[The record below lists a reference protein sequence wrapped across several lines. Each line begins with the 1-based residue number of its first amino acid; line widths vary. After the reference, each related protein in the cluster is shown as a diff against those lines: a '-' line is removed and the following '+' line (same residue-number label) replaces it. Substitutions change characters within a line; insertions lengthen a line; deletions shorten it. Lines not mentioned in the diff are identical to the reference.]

1 MNQGFPTFGRM
12 QDGALLNVL
21 KNYTLPD
28 FILKL
33 VADTCNSKLLEIG
46 RYYNKLESLNGESL
60 ELLHDIFVKCEND
73 NSGKFSAYRFFV
85 YVSSV
90 YPKCEI
96 SINETIMGLEEKH
109 KVAVTVKN
117 NGVIVAVAEN
127 KSTGNSINK
136 KDVTKFFNLI
146 SDIKNGEH
154 GTMITDAIFCSS
166 VGFRNDALVEL
177 ESLKESRCIVPE
189 NIINFETVN
198 FEDNMYCIVNKLK
211 LSTHES

>member
-1 MNQGFPTFGRM
+1 MMKQGFPTFGRM
-12 QDGALLNVL
+12 QDGAFLNVL

-33 VADTCNSKLLEIG
+33 VADTCNSKLVEKG
-46 RYYNKLESLNGESL
+46 RYYNKLESMNDKSL
-60 ELLHDIFVKCEND
+60 ELLHKIFVKCEND
-73 NSGKFSAYRFFV
+73 DLGKFSAYRFYV

-96 SINETIMGLEEKH
+96 LINETITGLEKKH
-109 KVAVTVKN
+109 KVAVAVKS

-146 SDIKNGEH
+146 SDIKNGEN

-166 VGFRNDALVEL
+166 VGFRTDALIEL
-177 ESLKESRCIVPE
+177 ESLKESRCIDPE
-189 NIINFETVN
+189 NLIYFKTVN
-198 FEDNMYCIVNKLK
+198 FENNMYFLV
-211 LSTHES
+211 